1 MPFLTRFSPFAAIA
15 LALGLGTA
23 WRTVSHGFFASTVR
37 FGPWAYWF
45 RQGTADADPY
55 TIAHIAREGTLP
67 ITATSDMTFTATR
80 DSAGARLSG
89 DCTYEV
95 RGYSVPALWW
105 SIAAFRSDGH
115 VMPNKT
121 GRSSFTSAN
130 ISTAHDGSFLVRLS
144 PEVQPG
150 NWLPAEHGTR
160 VVLRLEILRPLSPD
174 GLLKSGDDIL
184 PAITL
189 VECS

>member
-1 MPFLTRFSPFAAIA
+1 
-15 LALGLGTA
+15 
-23 WRTVSHGFFASTVR
+23 
-37 FGPWAYWF
+37 
-45 RQGTADADPY
+45 
-55 TIAHIAREGTLP
+55 
-67 ITATSDMTFTATR
+67 
-80 DSAGARLSG
+80 
-89 DCTYEV
+89 
-95 RGYSVPALWW
+95 
-105 SIAAFRSDGH
+105 

-130 ISTAHDGSFLVRLS
+130 ISTAPDGSFLVRLS